1 MIQWFEELFSA
12 YPFIDYLL
20 RILLA
25 LVLGFS
31 IGFERKSRAKEAGIR
46 THAIV
51 AVGAALYMII
61 SKYGFADV
69 GDFDASRVASQI
81 VAGVGF
87 LGAGMIMH
95 QRQAIHGLTTAAG
108 IWATAAIGMAAA
120 AGMWQVAIGATVLII
135 GVQILLHA
143 NISFFRM
150 KRYFSYKVAFVEE
163 DGAHEKIRSIFGV
176 DKFSRLKT
184 EKRDGKFYSV
194 VTIKT
199 DKELTDSELST
210 VLSANEFVMSCE
222 SFSDDVD

>member
-1 MIQWFEELFSA
+1 MIEWLKEFFSA
-12 YPFIDYLL
+12 YPYVDYLL

-61 SKYGFADV
+61 SKYGFGDV

-143 NISFFRM
+143 NFAFFRM
-150 KRYFSYKVAFVEE
+150 KRYFSYKVSFVEE
-163 DGAHEKIRSIFGV
+163 DGAHEKLRSIFGV

-210 VLSANEFVMSCE
+210 VLKENEFVVTCE